1 MANIVKI
8 NQIYLNL
15 DRVRSIEDLFA
26 GTKEDKIVVRF
37 GPEESDSLTFK
48 GRDADD
54 LRTWLHSVAIN
65 LHEPSQRDTEA

>member
-15 DRVRSIEDLFA
+15 DRVLSIEDLFA
-26 GTKEDKIVVRF
+26 GTKEDKVVVRF
-37 GPEESDSLTFK
+37 GPEECDSLTFK

-54 LRTWLHSVAIN
+54 LRTWLNSVATN
-65 LHEPSQRDTEA
+65 LHEAIQRDSEA

>member
-15 DRVRSIEDLFA
+15 DRVLSIEDLFA
-26 GTKEDKIVVRF
+26 GTKEDKVVVRF
-37 GPEESDSLTFK
+37 GPEERDSLTFK

-54 LRTWLHSVAIN
+54 LRTWLNSVATN
-65 LHEPSQRDTEA
+65 LHETIQRDSEG